1 VRFVAALLSVL
12 LFALPAAAQDT
23 QDEAA
28 ENVNVAEPSLPER
41 IEIGLSTETIAIT
54 SDFSGVDLTIFG
66 AIDNIDP
73 LVQRQGRYDVFVVL
87 EGPSVDL
94 VTRRKARVLG
104 IWMNVDSQSY
114 RDVPESFLISST
126 RQPQDVTD
134 LETLA
139 RLSLGV
145 GQVRL
150 RPETAANSEE
160 DVREFTA
167 ALRRLKEEG
176 GLYQEFPSGVRFI
189 SQSLFRAQLRLP
201 ANVPL
206 GRHVARAYLFRQGLL
221 VAQTQATLDI
231 RKAGIEFQ
239 IYTAGPDRILIYGL
253 ASVLLAL
260 LVGWLGR
267 VCSAGIEGAMQPGR
281 RRASPSKN
289 RHLDGPSGL
298 RAVCLPDHASAGRSR
313 PDRRRRRIRCA
324 DGGRLRRR
332 RPQGLFGD
340 CPVIHRRHPLGHRHH
355 AERGRREE
363 SETLV
368 LPPGR
373 RCSAGSPSSW
383 ASHGRSP
390 SSPRLAATGWW
401 DSRSAGNKGVPNG
414 SVACACC

>member
-1 VRFVAALLSVL
+1 MRFVAALLSVL

-114 RDVPESFLISST
+114 TGVPESFLISST
-126 RQPQDVTD
+126 RQPQDATD

-150 RPETAANSEE
+150 RPDETAANSEE

-231 RKAGIEFQ
+231 RKAGIEYQ
-239 IYTAGPDRILIYGL
+239 LYRLAQDRSLIYGL

-267 VCSAGIEGAMQPGR
+267 VMFR
-281 RRASPSKN
+281 R
-289 RHLDGPSGL
+289 D
-298 RAVCLPDHASAGRSR
+298 
-313 PDRRRRRIRCA
+313 
-324 DGGRLRRR
+324 
-332 RPQGLFGD
+332 
-340 CPVIHRRHPLGHRHH
+340 
-355 AERGRREE
+355 
-363 SETLV
+363 
-368 LPPGR
+368 
-373 RCSAGSPSSW
+373 
-383 ASHGRSP
+383 
-390 SSPRLAATGWW
+390 
-401 DSRSAGNKGVPNG
+401 
-414 SVACACC
+414 